1 MTRSDRN
8 AGYTLLEMLIVL
20 AVLGLIAGLAGAVV
34 DSGDRERR
42 QKLEAEATSVLLQ
55 GRADA
60 IATGRRVVFA
70 ASADG
75 RRLQRDT
82 VAAVSAGHVTL
93 TAPLVFDADGLSNGG
108 TLTLQDGSA
117 WVTIAVEPLT
127 GRIRVVQ

>member
-1 MTRSDRN
+1 MMRSDRN

-42 QKLEAEATSVLLQ
+42 QKLETEATSALLQ

-60 IATGRRVVFA
+60 IATGHRVVFA

-75 RRLQRDT
+75 RSLQRDT
-82 VAAVSAGHVTL
+82 VAAVSASRVAL

-108 TLTLQDGSA
+108 TLTIEEASVA
-117 WVTIAVEPLT
+117 VTIAVEPLT
-127 GRIRVVQ
+127 GRIRVMQ